1 MAFFNSTDELA
12 SVMKGLWSAIAED
25 SVISQPLIKS
35 KMIARFHYKDPEGQI
50 TIDCSDGENIVTQ
63 WGACDKKPDVE
74 MFMKADVAH
83 EFWRGKVNVPM
94 YLLNGKMVAKGPV
107 NKALALLPAIKPAFK
122 KYPDVVK
129 ATLNRDISSS

>member
-12 SVMKGLWSAIAED
+12 SVMKELWSAIAND
-25 SVISQPLIKS
+25 SDISQPLVKS

-50 TIDCSDGENIVTQ
+50 TIDCSDGEKIVTQ
-63 WGACDKKPDVE
+63 WGESEKKPDVE

-129 ATLNRDISSS
+129 ATLNRDIS